1 LAITLTIISWLVLI
15 GFLGLGAWK
24 IRSEQPAVGV
34 VLVVITLLAWPIWEW
49 MRPQVAYAD
58 ITGTEVKREDHD
70 RNAKTPNR
78 DVRYI
83 YANDGSDRQFRNEDS
98 WAWFKLNSDDTFGRA
113 KRLENSDQKAWIVY
127 YGLRSNLLS
136 WHPNVISVTER
147 FPVVSTVRM
156 AIFYGLSVVFWGVLA
171 WGALRLGRSER
182 FASSSSS

>member
-1 LAITLTIISWLVLI
+1 
-15 GFLGLGAWK
+15 
-24 IRSEQPAVGV
+24 
-34 VLVVITLLAWPIWEW
+34 
-49 MRPQVAYAD
+49 
-58 ITGTEVKREDHD
+58 
-70 RNAKTPNR
+70 
-78 DVRYI
+78 VRYI